1 MGQPSHSV
9 QGETMDE
16 MLQALVEETYAN
28 PTVDG
33 LDEMLSQVRTRR
45 HEPTVA
51 ELIDDLLDHR
61 LALAAA
67 AST

>member
-1 MGQPSHSV
+1 
-9 QGETMDE
+9 MDE
-16 MLQALVEETYAN
+16 ALRTLVEEAFAN
-28 PTVDG
+28 PTLDG

-45 HEPTVA
+45 HDPTVA

-67 AST
+67 ASG

>member
-1 MGQPSHSV
+1 
-9 QGETMDE
+9 MDE
-16 MLQALVEETYAN
+16 TLQAMLEEAFAN
-28 PTVDG
+28 PTLDG
-33 LDEMLSQVRTRR
+33 LDEMLSQVRNRR

-67 AST
+67 ASG

>member
-1 MGQPSHSV
+1 
-9 QGETMDE
+9 MDE
-16 MLQALVEETYAN
+16 TLQAMLEEAFAT
-28 PTVDG
+28 PTLDG
-33 LDEMLSQVRTRR
+33 LDEMLSQVRSRR

-67 AST
+67 ASG

>member
-1 MGQPSHSV
+1 
-9 QGETMDE
+9 MDE
-16 MLQALVEETYAN
+16 ALQALVEEAFAN
-28 PTVDG
+28 PTLDG

-45 HEPTVA
+45 HDPTVA

-67 AST
+67 ATA